1 MEEGVGGGLL
11 AASAAAAAAAAA
23 QVYSMLLELKTDQYS
38 IIP

>member
-1 MEEGVGGGLL
+1 MEEGAGGGLL
-11 AASAAAAAAAAA
+11 AASAAAA